1 MPTIV
6 IAGGGIAGLE
16 ALIALHGHLGSTA
29 RIELLEG
36 NTDLVERQRA
46 VAEPFGGAP
55 ARRFDLVR
63 IAADHG
69 AHLRPDRLAS
79 VDTEAR
85 RVRTVRGDTLD
96 YDALLIAVG
105 ATPDMAIPG
114 ALTFTGPRDVGAFSA
129 LLADLD
135 AGRVQRVAFAVP
147 GSVTWTLPLYEL
159 ALMTGEHVRSRGLD
173 DVGLVLVTPEHSP
186 LEAFGARIA
195 SHIRSLLAERD
206 IAVCTHSVPLRAGPG
221 GLIVA
226 HGSPSRPNGSSRC
239 PGSWARGSAGC
250 HTTGRASSPP
260 TRTAPSSGPMSSG
273 RPGTAPPSRS
283 SRAASP
289 PSRPLPRRRRSP
301 VRSARTCPGAL
312 PSRPARDAARSR
324 RPQLPGLPPRRRP
337 DDAAVVAADQGRR
350 TAPLRISRAAHAG
363 NAGGESDEIDVGELL
378 LGLAERHATV
388 GEDALALRCLDAAA
402 QVRGGLA
409 PHAAPPRRANRRAAG
424 ESPMTSETPP
434 AHRPGDRRRAAAPK
448 HPGTGGI
455 R

>member
-1 MPTIV
+1 MRAPRLDDMPTIV

-226 HGSPSRPNGSSRC
+226 HREPVQAQRIVSLPRLVGPWIGGMPHDGEGFLPTDEDGAVLGTDAVWAAGDGTAFPLKQGGLAAQQAAAAASAIARALGADVPPEPFRPVLRGMLLDPAGPRFLDSR
-239 PGSWARGSAGC
+239 RGDVPMAPLWW
-250 HTTGRASSPP
+250 PP
-260 TRTAPSSGPMSSG
+260 TK
-273 RPGTAPPSRS
+273 
-283 SRAASP
+283 
-289 PSRPLPRRRRSP
+289 
-301 VRSARTCPGAL
+301 
-312 PSRPARDAARSR
+312 
-324 RPQLPGLPPRRRP
+324 
-337 DDAAVVAADQGRR
+337 VAAPHLSEYL
-350 TAPLRISRAAHAG
+350 APHTPAMPTVAD
-363 NAGGESDEIDVGELL
+363 SDEIDVAELL
-378 LGLAERHATV
+378 LGLAERHAAV
-388 GEDALALRCLDAAA
+388 GEDALALRCRDAAA
-402 QVRGGLA
+402 QV
-409 PHAAPPRRANRRAAG
+409 
-424 ESPMTSETPP
+424 TSEV
-434 AHRPGDRRRAAAPK
+434 AS
-448 HPGTGGI
+448 
-455 R
+455 

>member
-1 MPTIV
+1 MEGAVRAPRLDDMPTIV

-29 RIELLEG
+29 RIELLEA

-79 VDTEAR
+79 VDTEAH

-114 ALTFTGPRDVGAFSA
+114 ALTFSGPRDVGAFSA

-159 ALMTGEHVRSRGLD
+159 ALMTGEHVRSRGLE
-173 DVGLVLVTPEHSP
+173 DVGLMLVTPEHSP

-195 SHIRSLLAERD
+195 SHIRSLLVERD

-226 HGSPSRPNGSSRC
+226 HREPVQAQRIVSLPRLVGPWIGGMPHDGDGFLPTDEDGAVLGTDAVWAAGDGTAFPLKQGGLAAQQAAAAASAIARALGADVPPEPFRPVLRGMLLDPAGPRFLDSSRGDV
-239 PGSWARGSAGC
+239 P
-250 HTTGRASSPP
+250 TTPLWWPP
-260 TRTAPSSGPMSSG
+260 TK
-273 RPGTAPPSRS
+273 
-283 SRAASP
+283 
-289 PSRPLPRRRRSP
+289 
-301 VRSARTCPGAL
+301 
-312 PSRPARDAARSR
+312 
-324 RPQLPGLPPRRRP
+324 
-337 DDAAVVAADQGRR
+337 VAAPHLSDYLSPH
-350 TAPLRISRAAHAG
+350 APEMPAG
-363 NAGGESDEIDVGELL
+363 SEGIDVGELL

-402 QVRGGLA
+402 QVRGAL
-409 PHAAPPRRANRRAAG
+409 
-424 ESPMTSETPP
+424 PP
-434 AHRPGDRRRAAAPK
+434 AAAARRDELAAS
-448 HPGTGGI
+448 GVAS
-455 R
+455 

>member
-1 MPTIV
+1 MRAPRLDDMPTIV

-36 NTDLVERQRA
+36 NTDLVERQNA

-79 VDTEAR
+79 VDTEAH

-159 ALMTGEHVRSRGLD
+159 ALMTGEHVRSRGLE
-173 DVGLVLVTPEHSP
+173 DVGLMLVTPEHSP

-226 HGSPSRPNGSSRC
+226 HREPVQAQRIVSLPRLVGPWIGGMPHDGQGFLPTDEDGAVLGTDAVWAAGDGTAFPLKQGGLAAQQAAAAASAIARALGADVPPEPFRPVLRGMLLDPAGPRFLDSR
-239 PGSWARGSAGC
+239 RGDVPMAPLWW
-250 HTTGRASSPP
+250 PP
-260 TRTAPSSGPMSSG
+260 TK
-273 RPGTAPPSRS
+273 
-283 SRAASP
+283 
-289 PSRPLPRRRRSP
+289 
-301 VRSARTCPGAL
+301 
-312 PSRPARDAARSR
+312 
-324 RPQLPGLPPRRRP
+324 
-337 DDAAVVAADQGRR
+337 VAAPHLSEYL
-350 TAPLRISRAAHAG
+350 APHTPAMPTVAD
-363 NAGGESDEIDVGELL
+363 SDEIDVAELL
-378 LGLAERHATV
+378 LGLAERHAAV
-388 GEDALALRCLDAAA
+388 GEDALALRCRDAAA
-402 QVRGGLA
+402 QV
-409 PHAAPPRRANRRAAG
+409 
-424 ESPMTSETPP
+424 TSEV
-434 AHRPGDRRRAAAPK
+434 AS
-448 HPGTGGI
+448 
-455 R
+455 

>member
-1 MPTIV
+1 MEGAVRAPRLDDMPTIV

-55 ARRFDLVR
+55 ARHFDLVR

-159 ALMTGEHVRSRGLD
+159 ALMTGERVRSRGLE
-173 DVGLVLVTPEHSP
+173 DVGLMLVTPEHSP

-195 SHIRSLLAERD
+195 SHIRSLLVERD

-226 HGSPSRPNGSSRC
+226 HREPVQAQRIVSLPRLVGPWIGGMPHDGDGFLPTDEDGAVLPGRKVRDVLQQNG
-239 PGSWARGSAGC
+239 
-250 HTTGRASSPP
+250 
-260 TRTAPSSGPMSSG
+260 TRFHSLDHVDK
-273 RPGTAPPSRS
+273 APPHL
-283 SRAASP
+283 RAGIVG
-289 PSRPLPRRRRSP
+289 RTLPRLDQAP
-301 VRSARTCPGAL
+301 ELG
-312 PSRPARDAARSR
+312 
-324 RPQLPGLPPRRRP
+324 LPGPGKGL
-337 DDAAVVAADQGRR
+337 
-350 TAPLRISRAAHAG
+350 AG
-363 NAGGESDEIDVGELL
+363 NAASDQVDLSDAPRVKVIQEVLRVGKIPLISESAKIGDMRLNRRGVVIRPNEHSKASLLQTEAEASGPAEEVDGSEPELR
-378 LGLAERHATV
+378 LGLHPATHCREIKWI
-388 GEDALALRCLDAAA
+388 GHI
-402 QVRGGLA
+402 RGRGQPQLVPTEG
-409 PHAAPPRRANRRAAG
+409 PHRN
-424 ESPMTSETPP
+424 
-434 AHRPGDRRRAAAPK
+434 
-448 HPGTGGI
+448 TG
-455 R
+455 

>member
-1 MPTIV
+1 MRAPRLDDMPTIV

-29 RIELLEG
+29 RIELLEA

-114 ALTFTGPRDVGAFSA
+114 ALTFSGPRDVGAFSA

-159 ALMTGEHVRSRGLD
+159 ALMTGEHVRSRGLE
-173 DVGLVLVTPEHSP
+173 DVGLMLVTPEHSP

-195 SHIRSLLAERD
+195 SHIRSLLVERD

-226 HGSPSRPNGSSRC
+226 HREPVQAQRIVSLPRLVGPWIGGMPHDGEGFLPTDEDGAVLGTDAVWAAGDGTAFPLKQGGLAAQQAAAAASAIARALGADVPPEPFRPVLRGMLLDPAGPRFLDSSRGDV
-239 PGSWARGSAGC
+239 P
-250 HTTGRASSPP
+250 TTPLWWPP
-260 TRTAPSSGPMSSG
+260 TK
-273 RPGTAPPSRS
+273 
-283 SRAASP
+283 
-289 PSRPLPRRRRSP
+289 
-301 VRSARTCPGAL
+301 
-312 PSRPARDAARSR
+312 
-324 RPQLPGLPPRRRP
+324 
-337 DDAAVVAADQGRR
+337 VAAPHLSDYLSPH
-350 TAPLRISRAAHAG
+350 APDMPAG
-363 NAGGESDEIDVGELL
+363 SEGIDVGELL

-402 QVRGGLA
+402 QVRGAL
-409 PHAAPPRRANRRAAG
+409 
-424 ESPMTSETPP
+424 PP
-434 AHRPGDRRRAAAPK
+434 AAAARRDELAAS
-448 HPGTGGI
+448 GVAS
-455 R
+455 

>member
-1 MPTIV
+1 MHAPRLDDMPTIV

-114 ALTFTGPRDVGAFSA
+114 ALTFSGPRDVGAFSA

-159 ALMTGEHVRSRGLD
+159 ALMTGEHVRSRGLE
-173 DVGLVLVTPEHSP
+173 DVGLMLVTPEHSP

-206 IAVCTHSVPLRAGPG
+206 IAVCTDSVPLRAGPG

-226 HGSPSRPNGSSRC
+226 HREPVEAQRIVSLPRLVGPWIGGMPHDGEGFLPTDEDGAVLGTDAVWAAGDGTAFPLKQGGLAAQQAAAAASAIARALGADVPPEPFRPVLRGMLLDPAGPRFLDSSRGDV
-239 PGSWARGSAGC
+239 P
-250 HTTGRASSPP
+250 TTPLWWPP
-260 TRTAPSSGPMSSG
+260 TK
-273 RPGTAPPSRS
+273 
-283 SRAASP
+283 
-289 PSRPLPRRRRSP
+289 
-301 VRSARTCPGAL
+301 
-312 PSRPARDAARSR
+312 
-324 RPQLPGLPPRRRP
+324 
-337 DDAAVVAADQGRR
+337 VAAPHLSDYLSPH
-350 TAPLRISRAAHAG
+350 APDMPAG
-363 NAGGESDEIDVGELL
+363 SEGIDVGELL

-402 QVRGGLA
+402 QVRGAL
-409 PHAAPPRRANRRAAG
+409 
-424 ESPMTSETPP
+424 PP
-434 AHRPGDRRRAAAPK
+434 AAAARRDELAAS
-448 HPGTGGI
+448 GVAS
-455 R
+455 